1 MLVLELKKKLE
12 DLKKKVEEAE
22 EVRNIRRG
30 PNSWENLR
38 TLKKLK
44 LQKKE
49 VFSQIENLNNNIIE
63 KNIIIENLKTS
74 YCN

>member
-44 LQKKE
+44 LQIIAFQIFFKVIFFFINAIKTIFIFIKK
-49 VFSQIENLNNNIIE
+49 
-63 KNIIIENLKTS
+63 
-74 YCN
+74 

>member
-1 MLVLELKKKLE
+1 MIVLELKKKLE

-22 EVRNIRRG
+22 ELRNIRRG

-44 LQKKE
+44 LQIKDKLLQLKK
-49 VFSQIENLNNNIIE
+49 
-63 KNIIIENLKTS
+63 
-74 YCN
+74 